1 MTTLDFILARCR
13 DALRC
18 AEQAGIEL
26 PNSAALATATTAG
39 RPSVRMVLIKEI
51 DERGFV
57 FYTNLGSRKGRELAE
72 NPFAALCIWWPPLQ
86 EQVRV
91 EGAVEPIEDED
102 ADRYF
107 ATRPLESRIVAWA
120 SRQSEPVRS
129 YEELIVGVRE
139 IERRFEGREVP
150 RPPFWSGFRL
160 VPERIEFWCG
170 REHRLHLR
178 TLYTR
183 APAGWEERTLAP

>member
-13 DALRC
+13 NALQR

-26 PNSAALATATTAG
+26 PNSTALATATTGG

-57 FYTNLGSRKGRELAE
+57 FYTNLGSRKGRELAG
-72 NPFAALCIWWPPLQ
+72 NPFAALCMWWPPLQ

-91 EGAVEPIEDED
+91 EGAVEPVEEGD

-107 ATRPLESRIVAWA
+107 ATRPRESRIVAWA

-129 YEELIVGVRE
+129 YEELLAGVRE
-139 IERRFEGREVP
+139 VDSRFEGREIP

-160 VPERIEFWCG
+160 IPERIEFWYG
-170 REHRLHLR
+170 REHRAHLR
-178 TLYTR
+178 TLYTCT
-183 APAGWEERTLAP
+183 PAGWEERTLAP

>member
-1 MTTLDFILARCR
+1 MQR
-13 DALRC
+13 

-26 PNSAALATATTAG
+26 PNSTALATATTAG

-57 FYTNLGSRKGRELAE
+57 FYTNLGSRKGRELAG
-72 NPFAALCIWWPPLQ
+72 NPFAALCMWWPPLQ

-91 EGAVEPIEDED
+91 EGAVEPVEDED

-107 ATRPLESRIVAWA
+107 ATRPRESRIVAWA

-129 YEELIVGVRE
+129 YDELLAGVRE
-139 IERRFEGREVP
+139 IDRRFEGREVP

-160 VPERIEFWCG
+160 IPERIEFWHG
-170 REHRLHLR
+170 REHRAHLR
-178 TLYTR
+178 TLYART
-183 APAGWEERTLAP
+183 PAGWEERTLAP